1 MNTKGNLFLFP
12 TLLGENH
19 FEEVLP
25 LKTLIFMRS
34 TKYFIVENERTA
46 RRFLSAIKSS
56 FPIPELIFW
65 TIDKHD
71 NIGDFSEAFK
81 LMEAGEN
88 VGLLSEAGCPAIADP
103 GNNIVAT
110 AHQKRIRVVPF
121 TGPSSILLSLMASGF
136 NGQNF
141 QFHGYLPRDKS
152 PLNQKLKSLENE
164 SRKNK
169 TAQIFIETPYRNQ
182 AILDEILIACQPQS
196 MLCIAVDLT
205 LETEEIISMP
215 IANWKK
221 NTLLFNKRPAIFL
234 LQVL

>member
-25 LKTLIFMRS
+25 LKTLSFMRS

-71 NIGDFSEAFK
+71 TLGDFSEAFK
-81 LMEAGEN
+81 LMETGEN

-103 GNNIVAT
+103 GNNIIAT

-182 AILDEILIACQPQS
+182 AILDEILIACQPQT

-205 LETEEIISMP
+205 LESEEIISMP

>member
-25 LKTLIFMRS
+25 LKTLQQMRS

-46 RRFLSAIKSS
+46 RRFLSSIKSD

-65 TIDKHD
+65 SIDKHD
-71 NIGDFSEAFK
+71 ENTDFSEAFK
-81 LMEAGEN
+81 IMEGGEN

-103 GNNIVAT
+103 GNNIVAS

-121 TGPSSILLSLMASGF
+121 TGPSSILLALMASGF

-141 QFHGYLPRDKS
+141 QFHGYLPREKGL
-152 PLNQKLKSLENE
+152 LNQKLKTLESE

-182 AILDEILIACQPQS
+182 AILDEILLACQPQT
-196 MLCIAVDLT
+196 MLCVAVDLT
-205 LETEEIISMP
+205 LATEEIVALPLSF
-215 IANWKK
+215 WKK
-221 NTLLFNKRPAIFL
+221 TTISFNKRPAIFL
-234 LQVL
+234 LQVN